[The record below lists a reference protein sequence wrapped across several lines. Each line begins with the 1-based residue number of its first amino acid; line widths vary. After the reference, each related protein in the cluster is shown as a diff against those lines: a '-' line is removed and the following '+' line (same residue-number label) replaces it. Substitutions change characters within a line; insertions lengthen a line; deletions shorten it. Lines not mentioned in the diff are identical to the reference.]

1 MFSEESLKR
10 LNEIRNRILYI
21 FELCKEEG
29 IVKTLSDVKEKQP
42 AIIMHLIVCNENLQK
57 LQDNVDI
64 NLAEIFTKEDIRGLK
79 AIRNIA
85 SHDYDGLNLGIIEE
99 IIRNKLPKIEKNI
112 DNFINKNIQEEL
124 NETKEQHNKNLE
136 NLYNQNS
143 NKKLNK
149 RK

>member
-64 NLAEIFTKEDIRGLK
+64 NLADIFTKEDIRGLK

-99 IIRNKLPKIEKNI
+99 VIRNKLPQIEKNI
-112 DNFINKNIQEEL
+112 NDFINKN
-124 NETKEQHNKNLE
+124 T
-136 NLYNQNS
+136 QN
-143 NKKLNK
+143 
-149 RK
+149 